1 MTESLEARDDAATRT
16 ATSDGDVAT
25 IAVPAAAASIG
36 RFAVLG
42 AVGAGGMGQVFSAYD
57 PQLDRRVALK
67 LLHGHGDSVD
77 RARLVREAQALAR
90 LAHPNV
96 VAVHEVGA
104 HAGQVFV
111 AMEFVEGTT
120 LREWMDAH
128 PAVAGSASRCARALE
143 ILLDAGRGIQAA
155 HAAGLVHRDVKP
167 RNILVG
173 SDGRVR
179 VVDFGLARSGV
190 GDREELAATAR
201 DDPPDPQEASHDE
214 RSGSGTL
221 LAAPLTQTGKV
232 VGTPAYMAPEQ
243 FRRGPVDPAA
253 DQFAF
258 CVTAW
263 EVLFGARPFAGTTMA
278 MLMAIREGQI
288 NRPAGIEVPVALEA
302 ALRRGLSH
310 RPSRR
315 HADMATLLRVFDEE
329 LAAAKGE
336 ARRSRGSGRG
346 WWIAGGVGV
355 IATAGA
361 FWLGGRE
368 AMRCDGAAEHFV
380 GVWDSTR
387 KAEIRA
393 AVLGSGATF
402 ADGTWTRLETNVD
415 GWRAAWEA
423 GHRDACEAA
432 RVRGEQSEHL
442 MDLRMTC
449 LDSRRQ
455 RLGAYLDLLAAPTV
469 EVLANAEEGFATLPG
484 IESCGDAD
492 YVQHRGQRSED
503 PELAEIED
511 EVLAAVSRAASLEKA
526 GDSEAALAIAEAAVV
541 RAAGSELAR
550 AHALL
555 AKGRALARVRPR
567 EAAEL
572 LEEAYGLARAADV
585 GDVAAGAATELART
599 MGLRLWSAAEAKVW
613 LGLARAEAERLT
625 NPMPVALVDILE
637 GDLLASLGDSAGAQR
652 ALDRAFDTLEAIGA
666 DTTIEYAQALKVRSG
681 VNGSNRGVADAT
693 AALEL
698 IVDVLGP
705 DHPGISGYHR
715 ALSRALIAEGDVE
728 AALTQAERGLEI
740 SESAYG
746 PNSERISADL
756 SQYAEVQLQ
765 SSRGGPVA
773 ALASLQRAIALYP
786 EHIEESTQL
795 AEFYRLKGR
804 LLIEQGDLG
813 AAVHAYRE
821 SYSIHRQRHG
831 DRHAATA
838 RVMLELGNAE
848 RRFGLRSEGAA
859 RMRLGFALI
868 EEIVATQHPAVL
880 EVLDNLASDAQND
893 GRFEDAYELHLRT
906 RAVARDSFGPS
917 GLPHF
922 LVEVNLCATAQGMGR
937 IELAMAHCET
947 ALELAH
953 TGDSKNPA
961 YLANVENTLGSV
973 LVSADRHDEA
983 LPRFERA
990 KELWSISLG
999 EASAPVAV
1007 ALANIAE
1014 VRLLQGSFGE
1024 ARTLYARSLEMRT
1037 ALNGER
1043 HESLVTPLLGISSA
1057 ALALGESAPSRQA
1070 AERALGIAEEAGA
1083 DPRLVA
1089 RASEALAL
1097 ALAKS
1102 PSTRAER
1109 VRARALMQQAFEAFE
1124 PIGPSTAADVERVRA
1139 WLDAH

>member
-128 PAVAGSASRCARALE
+128 PVVAGSASRCARALE

-263 EVLFGARPFAGTTMA
+263 EVLFGARPFGGTTMA

-288 NRPAGIEVPVALEA
+288 NRPAGIELPVALEA

-336 ARRSRGSGRG
+336 ARRSRGSRRG

-484 IESCGDAD
+484 IESCGDTD

-511 EVLAAVSRAASLEKA
+511 EVLAEVARAASLEAA
-526 GDSEAALAIAEAAVV
+526 GDSEAALAVAEAAVV

-555 AKGRALARVRPR
+555 AKGRALAPVRPR

-599 MGLRLWSAAEAKVW
+599 MGLGLLLAAEAKLWV
-613 LGLARAEAERLT
+613 GLAHAEAERLA
-625 NPMPVALVDILE
+625 NPTRVAVVDILE
-637 GDLLASLGDSAGAQR
+637 GNLLASLGDTDGAQR
-652 ALDRAFDTLEAIGA
+652 ALDRSFDTLEAIGA

-681 VNGSNRGVADAT
+681 VLGSSRRVADAA

-698 IVDVLGP
+698 IVAILGP
-705 DHPGISGYHR
+705 DHPGVSRYHR
-715 ALSRALIAEGDVE
+715 ALSGALVAEGDVE
-728 AALTQAERGLEI
+728 AALEQAKRGLEI
-740 SESAYG
+740 PESAYG
-746 PNSERISADL
+746 PNSERITADL
-756 SQYAEVQLQ
+756 TQYAEVQGYY
-765 SSRGGPVA
+765 SGPAA
-773 ALASLQRAIALYP
+773 ALASVERAIALYP
-786 EHIEESTQL
+786 EYLEASTQL
-795 AEFYRLKGR
+795 AELYRYKGWYLTER
-804 LLIEQGDLG
+804 GEFE
-813 AAVHAYRE
+813 AAVHAFRR
-821 SYSIHRQRHG
+821 SYSIHHERHG
-831 DRHAATA
+831 DRHVATA

-880 EVLDNLASDAQND
+880 EVLANLGSDAQND